1 MFVQFQLLV
10 TITYKDLSDSN
21 AAFMMMIQTK
31 QNHGCK
37 RGKSRRLLAIEE
49 ALAVGDEEENVLEAK
64 NVVDVVAH
72 LQLIILS
79 TCSCKLS
86 QRQSSDR
93 T

>member
-1 MFVQFQLLV
+1 MDKKPSSVVVEVAL
-10 TITYKDLSDSN
+10 
-21 AAFMMMIQTK
+21 
-31 QNHGCK
+31 
-37 RGKSRRLLAIEE
+37 EE
-49 ALAVGDEEENVLEAK
+49 ALAVGDEEENVLETK

-86 QRQSSDR
+86 QSFVSR